1 MTERQLPAGGT
12 SSGATGSPRRR
23 PPAGTAGAIAAV
35 ALVALLALS
44 VLVATGR
51 TVPLDDWVREL
62 FRPHDQ
68 WGDLQVRVD
77 TVVEGLRPRN
87 SGALLLI
94 VTAVVAVV
102 RRSWWPVASV
112 AAVVAAGAVLTL
124 VLKAVVGRAD
134 THGDLGALSGSY
146 PSGHVVMVL
155 LLVGCTVLLV
165 RERPGPLAW
174 SLVGLGGAVMAWALL
189 VQTAH
194 WLTDVVGA
202 VLIGVLVLSLAA
214 RLPFTPTTGSGTS
227 RPADRSP
234 AARTTPR

>member
-1 MTERQLPAGGT
+1 MTTRPQQADSASAPVVDA
-12 SSGATGSPRRR
+12 PRRR
-23 PPAGTAGAIAAV
+23 PGRGAVTAAAV
-35 ALVALLALS
+35 ALAALVVLS

-51 TVPLDDWVREL
+51 TQALDDWAKEL

-77 TVVEGLRPRN
+77 TIVEGLRPRN
-87 SGALLLI
+87 SGALLVV

-102 RRSWWPVASV
+102 RRSWWPVVSV
-112 AAVVAAGAVLTL
+112 AAVVTAGALATV

-134 THGDLGALSGSY
+134 THGDLGTLSGSY
-146 PSGHVVMVL
+146 PSGHVLLVL
-155 LLVGCTVLLV
+155 LLAGCTVLLV

-174 SLVGLGGAVMAWALL
+174 SLVGLAGAVMAWALL

-202 VLIGVLVLSLAA
+202 VLIGVAVLALAPL
-214 RLPFTPTTGSGTS
+214 LPFTPAAGSGPF
-227 RPADRSP
+227 RPDERTPAPRS
-234 AARTTPR
+234 TPR